1 MSYRCV
7 VEDDVA
13 ARHVAVENVL
23 LQVLNERP
31 LQRTGGRGRYIFR
44 LVLHTSI
51 HFAPNQMLKDAM
63 DKKNAIQRNTQII
76 FLLPKILPDLFD
88 YYSTVVVFNSPVSFL
103 LAQTSFFCIC
113 M

>member
-31 LQRTGGRGRYIFR
+31 LQRTGGRGRWILR

-51 HFAPNQMLKDAM
+51 HFAPNP
-63 DKKNAIQRNTQII
+63 NAQRCNGQRNVLSSET
-76 FLLPKILPDLFD
+76 PKLLPDLFD
-88 YYSTVVVFNSPVSFL
+88 YYSTAVVFNSLVSFL